1 MDYSKKTWA
10 DQEVITAAALNNIE
24 NGIANAALASDL
36 GAKAKKVTGA
46 VAKTCTAAAAAAP
59 TKVEFDKVVA
69 DIQTLV
75 EKINAMNA

>member
-1 MDYSKKTWA
+1 MAYSKKTWA

-36 GAKAKKVTGA
+36 GAKAKKVNGA
-46 VAKTCTAAAAAAP
+46 VAKTCAAAAAAP

>member
-1 MDYSKKTWA
+1 MAYSKKTWA

-24 NGIANAALASDL
+24 TGIANAALASDL
-36 GAKAKKVTGA
+36 SVKAKKVAGA
-46 VAKTCTAAAAAAP
+46 VAKTCDAAAAAP
-59 TKVEFDKVVA
+59 TKAEFDKVVA